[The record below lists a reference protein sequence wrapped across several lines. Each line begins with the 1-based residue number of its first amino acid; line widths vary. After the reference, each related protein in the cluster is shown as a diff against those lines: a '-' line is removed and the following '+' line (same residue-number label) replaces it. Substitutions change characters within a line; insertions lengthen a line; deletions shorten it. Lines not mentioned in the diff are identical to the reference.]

1 MGRNLSINI
10 CYKSVA
16 LKELKLQEYL
26 LKYKTHINTSKLEML
41 LLFQNYSYEYFNII
55 LSGVKTTGNAFEQGA
70 CIVAV
75 GNGDSGRNNNQG

>member
-1 MGRNLSINI
+1 
-10 CYKSVA
+10 
-16 LKELKLQEYL
+16 
-26 LKYKTHINTSKLEML
+26 ML